1 LSLRRLELHREEAL
15 ACRRCKGVEGPVVIG
30 PAVKSD
36 VYLVGQAPGPH
47 EGKLGRPFAWTAGK
61 TLFSW
66 FESIGVPEALF
77 RERVYMAAV
86 LRCFPGKGAPTKKGT
101 AGGDRVPAKDEIERC
116 RHWMQAE
123 LDIIEPKLVIAVGS
137 LAIAQLLGE
146 GAKGGFKLD
155 AVVGDVKRTTFL
167 GHEVDWIALPH
178 PSGLSTWFKI
188 EPGKSLTKKALRK
201 LAAHP
206 AWQRTFASQA

>member
-1 LSLRRLELHREEAL
+1 
-15 ACRRCKGVEGPVVIG
+15 VQGPAVIG
-30 PAVKSD
+30 PAVLGE

-66 FESIGVPEALF
+66 FASIGVDEAAF
-77 RERVYMAAV
+77 REHVYMAAV
-86 LRCFPGKGAPTKKGT
+86 LRCFPGKSTKG
-101 AGGDRVPAKDEIERC
+101 GGDRVPGRDEIAEC

-123 LDIIEPKLVIAVGS
+123 MDILRPKLVIAVGA

-146 GAKGGFKLD
+146 EAKGGFKL
-155 AVVGDVKRTTFL
+155 AEVVGKVKRTVFL

-178 PSGLSTWFKI
+178 PSGLSSWFKL
-188 EPGKSLTKKALRK
+188 EPGKSLTLEALKK

-206 AWQRTFASQA
+206 AWKRTFGQK